1 MQTLTINSA
10 ETLSDALGKVRE
22 AAAENKFLRL
32 VLKPGKA
39 RSSQQN
45 SFSHAWY
52 GQMALELREDDAA
65 GWKAYS
71 KLHHGVPI
79 LRAEDEDF
87 RAAYDQAIKPLA
99 YEDKLAVMRF
109 WPVTSLMTKKQ
120 LSAYADAVQ
129 ADFAKRGVYLE
140 VGCA

>member
-22 AAAENKFLRL
+22 AWAESKFLRL
-32 VLKPGKA
+32 VLKPGKS

-45 SFSHAWY
+45 AFSHAWY
-52 GQMALELREDDAA
+52 GQIARELREDDTA

-79 LRAEDEDF
+79 LRAEDADF

-140 VGCA
+140 VQQ